1 MFVLKKTYD
10 AKVAKDAR
18 FIEAPQSSHDHWLDE
33 ANGWEAKF
41 KKAVTD
47 LEKQVRENERLTRD
61 YATRGQL
68 LTDARAER
76 ETAEAETRRLR
87 PLAKKYEDKL
97 ERDRNRVRPSRS
109 RDRKAAKKEGV

>member
-1 MFVLKKTYD
+1 MFPFVLKKTYD
-10 AKVAKDAR
+10 ALNER
-18 FIEAPQSSHDHWLDE
+18 
-33 ANGWEAKF
+33 F

-47 LEKQVRENERLTRD
+47 LEKQVGENERLTRD

-76 ETAEAETRRLR
+76 ETAEAEARRLR
-87 PLAKKYEDKL
+87 PLAEAHQRRL

-109 RDRKAAKKEGV
+109 RDRKAAKKEGGL